1 MEKILDGNNSELFET
16 IRSNGITIKGLARV
30 ESWSNEKLF
39 GLLDELKEKTTEP
52 NNISQ
57 GLFTFAANDSLSGRS
72 VPFSNGETRIRK
84 VADLAR
90 FATLYADSLLI
101 RDPFEW
107 YPRTQIGIESDG
119 TQMVLSPG
127 IEPNDFSNQH
137 VRQHFIDDLRFIL
150 FLEPLFASGLAG
162 FSKSMLHWCPNCV
175 RVAAESGIL
184 DTLVNEPDEIIWQ
197 KKVAKLVRHIEK
209 TFIERGTTLV
219 HQHGNHAHAT
229 IFIPEGL
236 LEYDHIQTTLELPP
250 RLAKKAIEPI
260 SVSTRDARKLRLY
273 NDEIE
278 RIIDDIST
286 QNATANRFNCQYI
299 TDRTIDLELMDLVSD
314 KHARTFNS
322 AAVDALTHP
331 LSFIDQVPL
340 NKLLKLRR
348 DDGESFFVY
357 RDAVR
362 TILTN
367 NQNASNTELRE
378 AFDDVIRPEL
388 NKIDL
393 TIKNSRKLLTTSV
406 ITDITI
412 AIASISIAA
421 FSGLLPASLGI
432 PKEMVDIGAALG
444 GWQSVRNLAS
454 KVAEIHEKPKEVS
467 ENKFAFLWKVK
478 QEIKTKTNKRKR
490 A

>member
-1 MEKILDGNNSELFET
+1 MDGNNSELFEA
-16 IRSNGITIKGLARV
+16 IHSKGITLKNLERI

-39 GLLDELKEKTTEP
+39 SLLDELSEKVTEP

-72 VPFSNGETRIRK
+72 VPFSDRETRIK
-84 VADLAR
+84 KAVDLAR
-90 FATLYADSLLI
+90 FAALYADSLLI

-107 YPRTQIGIESDG
+107 YPRTQVGIQPDG
-119 TQMVLSPG
+119 TQTVLSRG
-127 IEPNDFSNQH
+127 IEPNDFSNQR
-137 VRQHFIDDLRFIL
+137 VRRHFLDDLYFIL
-150 FLEPLFASGLAG
+150 FLEPLFASELAG
-162 FSKSMLHWCPNCV
+162 FSKSILHWCPNCV

-184 DTLVNEPDEIIWQ
+184 DTFVDEPQEIEWQ

-209 TFIERGTTLV
+209 TFLERGTTLV
-219 HQHGNHAHAT
+219 HQHGDHAHAT
-229 IFIPEGL
+229 IFMPDGL
-236 LEYDHIQTTLELPP
+236 LEYDQVQTTLELPP

-260 SVSTRDARKLRLY
+260 SVSTRDARKLRLF

-278 RIIDDIST
+278 RIVDDIST

-299 TDRTIDLELMDLVSD
+299 TDRTIDLELMDMVSS
-314 KHARTFNS
+314 KRARTFNS

-331 LSFIDQVPL
+331 LSFVNQVSL
-340 NKLLKLRR
+340 NKLLKLRK
-348 DDGESFFVY
+348 DDGESFLVY

-362 TILTN
+362 SILKN
-367 NQNASNTELRE
+367 NQNSSSTELQE

-393 TIKNSRKLLTTSV
+393 TIKNSRKLLVTST

-412 AIASISIAA
+412 AIASVSIAA

-432 PKEMVDIGAALG
+432 PKEMLDLGAAIG
-444 GWQSVRNLAS
+444 GWQSVKNLAT
-454 KVAEIHEKPKEVS
+454 KVAEVNVKPKEVS

-478 QEIKTKTNKRKR
+478 QETKTGTSKRKR

>member
-1 MEKILDGNNSELFET
+1 MLDENNSELFEA
-16 IRSNGITIKGLARV
+16 IHSKGITVKNFERL
-30 ESWSNEKLF
+30 ESWSSENLF
-39 GLLDELKEKTTEP
+39 SLLDELREKTTEP

-72 VPFSNGETRIRK
+72 VPFSDGETRIKK
-84 VADLAR
+84 VVDLAR
-90 FATLYADSLLI
+90 FAALYADSLLI

-107 YPRTQIGIESDG
+107 YPLSQIGILPDG
-119 TQMVLSPG
+119 THKVFSRGL
-127 IEPNDFSNQH
+127 EPNDFSNQYI
-137 VRQHFIDDLRFIL
+137 RRHFIDDIHFIL
-150 FLEPLFASGLAG
+150 FLEPLFSSGLAG

-175 RVAAESGIL
+175 RIAAEKGIL
-184 DTLVNEPDEIIWQ
+184 DTLVEEPEEIVWQ

-209 TFIERGTTLV
+209 TFIERGTTLI
-219 HQHGNHAHAT
+219 HQHGDHAHAT
-229 IFIPEGL
+229 IFMPDGL
-236 LEYDHIQTTLELPP
+236 LEYDQVQTTLELPP
-250 RLAKKAIEPI
+250 RLAKRAIEPI
-260 SVSTRDARKLRLY
+260 SVSTRDARKLRLF

-286 QNATANRFNCQYI
+286 QNATSNRFNYQYI
-299 TDRTIDLELMDLVSD
+299 TDRTIDLELMNMVSD
-314 KHARTFNS
+314 KRARTFNN
-322 AAVDALTHP
+322 AAMDALTHP
-331 LSFIDQVPL
+331 LSFVDQVSL
-340 NKLLKLRR
+340 NKLLKLRK

-362 TILTN
+362 SILKN
-367 NQNASNTELRE
+367 NQNASGTELRE

-393 TIKNSRKLLTTSV
+393 TIKNSRKLLATSA

-412 AIASISIAA
+412 AIASVSIAA

-432 PKEMVDIGAALG
+432 PKDMLDFGAALG

-454 KVAEIHEKPKEVS
+454 KVAEVNAKPKEVS
-467 ENKFAFLWKVK
+467 ENKFAFLWKMK
-478 QEIKTKTNKRKR
+478 QEIKAKASKRKR